1 MSVLFWDAVVIILFI
16 LSMLLLILDYRAKL
30 VGDLRVNIAYWSYRY
45 YHSIKM
51 SHEEIMKLNFYKTI
65 PSEAR
70 MLFSFK
76 KLTMDNWLTPEQ
88 YTNLLSVMNEN
99 EDLKVI
105 K

>member
-1 MSVLFWDAVVIILFI
+1 MTELFWDAVVIILFI

-45 YHSIKM
+45 YRSIM
-51 SHEEIMKLNFYKTI
+51 THEETMRTGFYKHI

-88 YTNLLSVMNEN
+88 YNNLLSVMNEN
-99 EDLKVI
+99 EDLKAI